1 MAFTLTRHKTVFGN
15 EAIEH
20 IKVLTDGAE
29 ANITTSLRSINA
41 FAIGCI
47 SMTAITYTFTENVNS
62 TGTAALGTLGVSGLT
77 SGDEFFITV
86 FGTR

>member
-1 MAFTLTRHKTVFGN
+1 MAFTLTRTKTVFGN

-20 IKVLTDGAE
+20 IKVSADGAE
-29 ANITTSLRSINA
+29 ANITTSLRKIDA
-41 FAIGCI
+41 FAIGYI
-47 SMTAITYTFTENVNS
+47 SMTAIGYTIFENKTS
-62 TGTAALGTLGVSGLT
+62 TSTAALGTLGVSGLT